1 MRYVKGID
9 GVRAL
14 AMMSVVLF
22 HYTSYFLNGMEA
34 NSGWSLFVSLSSVG
48 WTGVDFFLVISGYLI
63 SEILNKKKDF
73 SKEDFIEFMKRRLIR
88 LLPAYY
94 FVLLFVLLAAVV
106 IRYQGNVIAN
116 SSSLW
121 LMFSNIYA
129 SFISRGGLGDDV
141 FALYHLWSISIE
153 IHFYLIFSLA
163 FVFCKSRS
171 LIAILMILTAI
182 VSRTVLSFNPAMDNA
197 IYSFTFCR
205 MDAFAVGVLVSCASS
220 CNWLRLQRVKVGA
233 LGVLIGI
240 GLYAVLMQYGYKFK
254 PQMLVQ
260 IPGYTLLDISIGMM
274 IFFITTDDAGKSKA
288 VALLENKPLKWLGVR
303 SYSLYLWHL
312 PIYPAVIHFVSGFNL
327 KIASD
332 VILTFSISLI
342 VTILFGCFS
351 YDFLEKKFT
360 RRQVTA

>member
-34 NSGWSLFVSLSSVG
+34 NSGWSFFVSLSSVG

-63 SEILNKKKDF
+63 SEILNKKNDF

-94 FVLLFVLLAAVV
+94 FVLVFALVAAVV
-106 IRYQGNVIAN
+106 ISYQGNVIAN

-121 LMFSNIYA
+121 LIYSNIYA

-171 LIAILMILTAI
+171 FIAISMILIAIL
-182 VSRTVLSFNPAMDNA
+182 SRAVLSLSPAMDNA

-205 MDAFAVGVLVSCASS
+205 MDAFGVGILVSYASS
-220 CNWLRLQRVKVGA
+220 CNWLRLHRVKIGS

-254 PQMLVQ
+254 PQILVQ

-274 IFFITTDDAGKSKA
+274 IFFITTDNPGNSKA
-288 VALLENKPLKWLGVR
+288 VLLLESKPLKWFGVR

-312 PIYPAVIHFVSGFNL
+312 PIYPLIINFVNGFELNL
-327 KIASD
+327 GYT
-332 VILTFSISLI
+332 VLLTISISLM
-342 VTILFGCFS
+342 VTVFFGCFS

-360 RRQVTA
+360 RRRVTA